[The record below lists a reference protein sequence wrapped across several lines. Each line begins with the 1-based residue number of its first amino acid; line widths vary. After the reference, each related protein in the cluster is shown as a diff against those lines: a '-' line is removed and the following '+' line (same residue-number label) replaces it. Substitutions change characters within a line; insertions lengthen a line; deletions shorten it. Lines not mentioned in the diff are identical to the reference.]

1 MITVKKA
8 ETGKPFIWHTDKDG
22 SHALVWSSDLRL
34 LISEDGG
41 EPRWFN
47 FRFRGR
53 DDVPGTPGFRCDG
66 LSVPRAFRWFLPSWD
81 TSNELYNL
89 AGAFH
94 DWLYATKG
102 FCGRWS
108 RSECDDAFRG
118 ILRESGMSRFKAS
131 TADFAV
137 GLFAGNSRHWGNDS
151 YGVANLVTLES
162 LEGQCLL

>member
-1 MITVKKA
+1 MSITVKKA

-41 EPRWFN
+41 EPRWFT
-47 FRFRGR
+47 FHFRGR
-53 DDVPGTPGFRCDG
+53 DDKPGAQGFRCDG

-81 TSNELYNL
+81 ESNELYNL

-94 DWLYATKG
+94 DWLYATQG
-102 FCGRWS
+102 AFGRWN

-151 YGVANLVTLES
+151 YNVREMVLLTGIE
-162 LEGQCLL
+162 QCSR